1 MKKSAYKSPT
11 KRTIAPRTL
20 KKRFAAFLGGKKHAS
35 HAATGE
41 DVEDDAPSRPIVRL
55 LVVLLLLHIVVIG
68 GILLRGSILKSGL
81 SAPGEKLSALPLK
94 EQKDAPETAAPVP
107 GVDAGKADKKP
118 APSVVDNTPI
128 DLPTPLSSGQA
139 SGKAPTL
146 AGHMPPPVD
155 PIGSSIPV
163 DEPTFGGNGAQLPAS
178 LPASEAKP
186 GDIKAKTPRSAAK
199 HLVLSGDSWES
210 VAKEYACDVNDLK
223 KANPKGGNPLR
234 INVNLII
241 PSAVGAEIVDE
252 TTETESAGNTYT
264 IQKGD
269 TLSRIARK
277 NKIALPKL
285 MKANNFTD
293 ADARRI
299 KPGQV
304 IKLP

>member
-1 MKKSAYKSPT
+1 MKKSTYKSPT

-41 DVEDDAPSRPIVRL
+41 DVEDDSPSRPIVRL

-81 SAPGEKLSALPLK
+81 TAPGEKLAALPLK
-94 EQKDAPETAAPVP
+94 EQKNEPNAVAPAPGADTA
-107 GVDAGKADKKP
+107 KADKNP
-118 APSVVDNTPI
+118 APSIVDNTPI
-128 DLPTPLSSGQA
+128 DLPVPLPSGQTP
-139 SGKAPTL
+139 GKAPTL
-146 AGHMPPPVD
+146 AGHMPPSVD
-155 PIGSSIPV
+155 PIGNSMPV
-163 DEPTFGGNGAQLPAS
+163 DEPTFGGNGAQLPAA
-178 LPASEAKP
+178 LPASDAKP
-186 GDIKAKTPRSAAK
+186 GDIKTKTPKSGAK
-199 HLVLSGDSWES
+199 HLVLSGDTWES
-210 VAKEYACDVNDLK
+210 VAKEYACNVNDLK
-223 KANPKGGNPLR
+223 KANPKAGNPLN
-234 INVNLII
+234 INTNLVI

-252 TTETESAGNTYT
+252 TAEAGSAGNTYT

-285 MKANNFTD
+285 MKVNNFTD